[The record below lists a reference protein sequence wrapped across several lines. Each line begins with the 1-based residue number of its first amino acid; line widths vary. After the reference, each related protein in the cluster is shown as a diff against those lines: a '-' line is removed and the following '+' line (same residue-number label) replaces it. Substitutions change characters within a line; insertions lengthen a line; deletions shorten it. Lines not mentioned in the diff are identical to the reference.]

1 MRADLVIPDEATPR
15 ASERVTHTARS
26 WLTPFRRKAWRA
38 NLSTPHRS
46 PLIRPKENP
55 MTDFLIPT
63 PLDLEIELLRAG
75 IAGDVYLPGDEGYDE
90 ARQAWNLASD
100 QRPSMLVMAES
111 AVDVVKAVRFAR
123 VQGMRV
129 APQGT
134 GHGSGAVEPL
144 DGAMLIKTTR
154 MRRVEIY
161 PSSRTARA
169 EAGAEW
175 QEVTKPAA
183 EHGLAALAGS
193 SPDVGVVGYTL
204 GGGMGWLAR
213 RYGLAAESVT
223 AVEVV
228 TPDGRLVRADS
239 ENEPELFWAMRGA
252 GGQVGIVTAIE
263 FTLYPV
269 RELYAG
275 VLFFPVERAAEVLRA
290 WREWTDTVPDEVTS
304 VGRLLNI
311 PPIPEAPEFLRGKS
325 FVVVEAAYVGDE
337 FEGAELI
344 RPLRELGPEMDTFA
358 MIPAPALQQLH
369 MDPEEPMP
377 GKGDG
382 MFLDDFTPAT
392 IDALVAVAGAGTN
405 SPLLSVEVR
414 HCGGAMAAGRGDG
427 AQARIDAPFMAFGVG
442 ITPTPEAVDAV
453 QSAVRVMKDTLAP
466 WSAAHSYYN
475 LAEEP
480 APAGDVLPADSYR
493 RLRQVKAKYDPD
505 EMIISAHPVRP
516 AR

>member
-1 MRADLVIPDEATPR
+1 
-15 ASERVTHTARS
+15 
-26 WLTPFRRKAWRA
+26 
-38 NLSTPHRS
+38 
-46 PLIRPKENP
+46 

-63 PLDLEIELLRAG
+63 PVDAEIDHLRHG

-100 QRPSMLVMAES
+100 QRPSVLVMAES

-123 VQGMRV
+123 AQGMRV

-134 GHGSGAVEPL
+134 GHGSGSVEAL
-144 DGAMLIKTTR
+144 DGAMLIKTSR
-154 MRRVEIY
+154 MRRVDIY
-161 PSSRTARA
+161 PSTRTARA

-175 QEVTKPAA
+175 QDVTVPAA

-193 SPDVGVVGYTL
+193 SADVGVVGYTL

-213 RYGLAAESVT
+213 RHGLASESVT
-223 AVEVV
+223 AVEIV

-239 ENEPELFWAMRGA
+239 ETEPDLLWAVRGA

-275 VLFFPVERAAEVLRA
+275 VLFFPAERASEVLHA
-290 WREWTDTVPDEVTS
+290 WREWTDTVPDELTS
-304 VGRLLNI
+304 LGRLMNI
-311 PPIPEAPEFLRGKS
+311 PPIEQAPEFLRGRS
-325 FVVVEAAYVGDE
+325 FVVIEAAYLGDE

-344 RPLRELGPEMDTFA
+344 RPLRALGPEIDTFA

-369 MDPEEPMP
+369 MDPDEPMP
-377 GKGDG
+377 GAGDG
-382 MFLDDFTPAT
+382 MLLDDLTPAA
-392 IDALVAVAGAGTN
+392 IEALVAVVGPGTG

-414 HCGGAMAAGRGDG
+414 HCGGAMAGGSGDG
-427 AQARIDAPFMAFGVG
+427 AQARMDAGFMAFGVG
-442 ITPTPEAVDAV
+442 LAATPEMEDAV
-453 QSAVRVMKDTLAP
+453 ASAVRVLKDTLAP
-466 WSAAHSYYN
+466 WKASHSYYN
-475 LAEEP
+475 LAEMP
-480 APAGDVLPADSYR
+480 ADASEVLPADAYR

-505 EMIISAHPVRP
+505 EMIITAHPVRP